1 MNRTDVMQEIRI
13 MRFVDVYERHQSKR
27 LSLEEAAE
35 LLGICERSFRRWC
48 RRYEEEGAQG
58 LYDRRLGKIA
68 HNAVEVDEV
77 MELLNLFETHYG
89 DFSVAHFYDK
99 WRTQHGGHHSYTWVK
114 NQLQKAGHVKKLK
127 KRGTHRRKRERKPL
141 PGMMLHQDGSTHE
154 WVAGQQWDLIITLD
168 DATSELYSAF
178 FVEEEGTWSSFRGLQ
193 DVIEQHGLFCS
204 LYTDRGSH
212 YWNTPTVG
220 GKVDKQHY
228 TQVRRALHQ
237 LGIEMIPSYSPQARG
252 RCERVFKTL
261 QDRLVKELKVAKV
274 QDMQQANHFLR
285 QEFLPVYNQRFAVK
299 AAEEGSAF
307 VPWLS
312 NTLALEDSLC
322 IQEQRIVRHDNTVCY
337 QGKVLQIPKTQERC
351 HYVKAQVRVHE
362 YPEHTLAIF
371 HGPRCLGRY
380 DQQGRYLS
388 TTKYQPSLK
397 SA

>member
-1 MNRTDVMQEIRI
+1 MKFEE
-13 MRFVDVYERHQSKR
+13 VYARHQAKR
-27 LSLEEAAE
+27 LTVEEAAE

-68 HNAVEVDEV
+68 HNAIEVDEV
-77 MELLNLFETHYG
+77 MELLNLFETHYSN
-89 DFSVAHFYDK
+89 FSVSHFYDK
-99 WRTQHGGHHSYTWVK
+99 WRTEHSGQHSYTWVK
-114 NQLQKAGHVKKLK
+114 NQLQKSGHIKKLK
-127 KRGTHRRKRERKPL
+127 KRGAHRRKRERKPL

-154 WVAGQQWDLIITLD
+154 WVQNQHWDLIITLD

-178 FVEEEGTWSSFRGLQ
+178 FVEEEGTLSSFRGLQ
-193 DVIEQHGLFCS
+193 EVIEKHGLFCS

-220 GKVDKQHY
+220 GEVDKQHY

-261 QDRLVKELKVAKV
+261 QERLVKELKLLKI
-274 QDMQQANHFLR
+274 DDRQQANDFLAR
-285 QEFLPVYNQRFAVK
+285 EFLPFHNQRFAVK
-299 AAEEGSAF
+299 ATEAGSAF

-312 NTLALEDSLC
+312 NAIALEDILC
-322 IQEQRIVRHDNTVCY
+322 IQEQRIVKSDNTVSY
-337 QGKVLQIPKTQERC
+337 QGKVLQIPKSNERC

-362 YPEHTLAIF
+362 YPNNTLAIF

-380 DQQGRYLS
+380 NQQGQYLPVTENS
-388 TTKYQPSLK
+388 PLLK